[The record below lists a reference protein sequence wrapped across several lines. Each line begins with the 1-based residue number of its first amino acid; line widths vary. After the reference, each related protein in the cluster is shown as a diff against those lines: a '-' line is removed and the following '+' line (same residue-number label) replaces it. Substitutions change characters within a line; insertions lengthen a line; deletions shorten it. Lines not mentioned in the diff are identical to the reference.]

1 MNLKS
6 GLLVLFLA
14 VPLSALLISCGQ
26 KNARVEVDWH
36 PSSGQVSNKTAT
48 TVSHYAAARFADQV
62 SFGATPQ
69 LVAEIEQKGFS
80 KWIDDQFALP
90 VSKIDP
96 SPAKVYDDQ
105 DRVKAQEVGNYTSNQ
120 IYSAMLSSPDQLR
133 HRVSLAMSQFVVVSR
148 GKIQEY
154 GTMLYAN
161 FLQEH
166 ALGNY
171 GTFIRAL
178 SVNPPMGGYLDN
190 ISNRPTS
197 SECLGCAPNE
207 NYARELMQLFTLGV
221 VKLNLDGTTVRDA
234 KNKPVETYSQEDVEQ
249 LAAALTGWTWATHS
263 PKYDYGR
270 FDGALVPETWEP
282 LHDRREKK
290 ILGTTLPAG
299 KEAAAE
305 LESISAILMAH
316 QNIAPFVSLRL
327 IQHLVTSNPTPA
339 YIARIA
345 TVFRNNGQGVTG
357 DMKAV
362 VKAILLDVE
371 ARAGDQ
377 IGADTSRFGKMREPL
392 LWYTGLLR
400 GLGCSKPLR
409 WRDGG
414 VTMGTQQAFNPN
426 SVFSFYAPTD
436 RAPGSNLLSPEQ
448 KLLNTPEFSD
458 RFGGFDVRFAPN
470 TTASGCQVN
479 PFGQAF
485 NESPQALVNLINARY
500 FRGAMP
506 PTLRQNLIELAP
518 TVWGEDSNGKALALL
533 LYALATPYYGVIR

>member
-1 MNLKS
+1 MKLNSCLYS
-6 GLLVLFLA
+6 FILIVPLTLLV
-14 VPLSALLISCGQ
+14 SCGQ
-26 KNARVEVDWH
+26 KPTGVESDPH

-62 SFGATPQ
+62 SFGATPE

-105 DRVKAQEVGNYTSNQ
+105 DKVKAQEVGNYTTEQ
-120 IYSAMLSSPDQLR
+120 VYIAMLSSPDQLR
-133 HRVSLAMSQFVVVSR
+133 HRVSWAMSQFVVVSR
-148 GKIQEY
+148 GKIQDY
-154 GTMLYAN
+154 AAMLYAN
-161 FLQEH
+161 FLQDH

-178 SVNPPMGGYLDN
+178 SINPPMGAYLDN
-190 ISNRPTS
+190 VSNRPTS
-197 SECLGCAPNE
+197 NECLGCAPNE

-249 LAAALTGWTWATHS
+249 LAAALTGWKMADS
-263 PKYDYGR
+263 PKYDYSR
-270 FDGALVPETWEP
+270 FAGTLTPETWPP

-290 ILGTTLPAG
+290 ILGKTLPAG
-299 KEAAAE
+299 KEAVEE
-305 LESISAILMAH
+305 LESISAILMEH

-339 YIARIA
+339 YISRIA
-345 TVFRNNGQGVTG
+345 TVFRNNGSGVTG

-377 IGADTSRFGKMREPL
+377 IGADTTRFGKMREPL

-400 GLGCSKPLR
+400 GLGCTKPLH

-414 VTMGTQQAFNPN
+414 VSISGSQQALNPN

-458 RFGGFDVRFAPN
+458 RFGGFDLKFAPN
-470 TTASGCQVN
+470 TAASGCQVN
-479 PFGQAF
+479 PFGLAY
-485 NESPQALVNLINARY
+485 NESPQALVNLINERY

-506 PTLRQNLIELAP
+506 PTLRQNLIDLAP
-518 TVWGEDSNGKALALL
+518 TVWGEDSNGKALSLL
-533 LYALATPYYGVIR
+533 LYALATPYYGVMK